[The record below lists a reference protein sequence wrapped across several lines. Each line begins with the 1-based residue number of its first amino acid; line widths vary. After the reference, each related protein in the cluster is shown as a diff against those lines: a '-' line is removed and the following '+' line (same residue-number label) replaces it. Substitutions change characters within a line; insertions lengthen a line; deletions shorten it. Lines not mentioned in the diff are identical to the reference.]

1 MRGITRRKAIA
12 GAAAAGLAA
21 PALGHAQAGRA
32 GLRGST
38 VVVNWPAHPH
48 YDAAQPLL
56 AEFTRETGIKV
67 ELDRMQ
73 YLRMHDKQVLEMS
86 KPQGDYDVISY
97 VVMWKTEYAAR
108 NFIEPLEPWF
118 ERTALAHPGYDRDDL
133 ITGYFEN
140 ISLVGGPRGYL
151 PGPGAKIYGIP
162 FGAETGVLAYRRD
175 ILEKYAIAV
184 PTTYDE
190 LLRACRT
197 VKERERGMGG
207 LTSRGQAG
215 HQVTAGWLL
224 HLTPHGGSVFDDAWR
239 PVFNNAQGVRAAE
252 VLKEIVDTGPPGIPS
267 FGFGEMMNAFLQG
280 QAAFYLDS
288 ISVFGPAKNPQASR
302 IADRIGYAIHPKAVQ
317 HSAQT
322 GGFGL
327 AIPRNARN
335 KDAAFVLIQWLT
347 AKEQD
352 KRIALAGGVASRW
365 STVRDAEARARFP
378 EYAVLEEALK
388 IANPDWRPIIP
399 EWGELNEQVLGVA
412 LSEVITGRKA
422 PKAALDE
429 VVPKARAIMERGGY
443 YKA

>member
-1 MRGITRRKAIA
+1 MNVTRRAALI
-12 GAAAAGLAA
+12 GAAAPLLAA
-21 PALGHAQAGRA
+21 PAIPRAQGARPN
-32 GLRGST
+32 LRGRT
-38 VVVNWPAHPH
+38 VVVHWPAHPH
-48 YDAAQPLL
+48 YDVAQTLL
-56 AEFTRETGIKV
+56 ADFTRDTGIRV

-97 VVMWKTEYAAR
+97 VVMWKTEYVAR
-108 NFIEPLEPWF
+108 RFIE
-118 ERTALAHPGYDRDDL
+118 ALDPFMTNAGLADPAWDREDF
-133 ITGYFEN
+133 ITGYWEN

-151 PGPGAKIYGIP
+151 PGPGAEPYGVP

-175 ILEKYAIAV
+175 ILDKYSLPV
-184 PTTYDE
+184 PETYDQ
-190 LLRACRT
+190 LLHACR
-197 VKERERGMGG
+197 VIKERERGMGG

-224 HLTPHGGSVFDDAWR
+224 HLTPHGGAVFDDAWR
-239 PVFNNAQGVRAAE
+239 PAFNNEQGVRAAE

-288 ISVFGPAKNPQASR
+288 ISVFGPAKDARQSR
-302 IADRIGYAIHPKAVQ
+302 VGDRIGYAIHPRAAR

-327 AIPRNARN
+327 AIPRNARQ
-335 KDAAFVLIQWLT
+335 KEAAFTFIQWMT
-347 AKEQD
+347 SKVQD
-352 KRIALAGGVASRW
+352 KRIAMAGGVASRW

-412 LSEVITGRKA
+412 LSEVVTGRKA

-429 VVPKARAIMERGGY
+429 VVPRARQIMERAGY
-443 YKA
+443 YRA